1 MYKFSKNSHIWN
13 FMKILP
19 VGNEVFHADGLTD
32 MTKLIVAFRSFANTS
47 EEETAR
53 G

>member
-1 MYKFSKNSHIWN
+1 
-13 FMKILP
+13 MKILP
-19 VGNEVFHADGLTD
+19 VGNDMLYADGQAD
-32 MTKLIVAFRSFANTS
+32 RTKLIVAFRSFAKAP